1 MKVLFAT
8 LLIVLG
14 IALAVTRLSEPEMH
28 AEVPIIYWVI
38 DPAPVRA
45 EHIRLFELWQ
55 IKSGHC
61 TEHRITSAAE
71 LEAFRKRKW
80 SPVIATAIR
89 EGNEHGA
96 AVLDG
101 KLPLASLPLTIRVP
115 KTEMSLDASSNDMS
129 KKIIQSVSGIA
140 SDVMEVY
147 SDGNVQFMASGGL
160 VADVTEEA
168 RRLGCGPDVTYPGMA
183 ASMMYEGRQYS
194 FPRNPGTWM
203 LWVNKE
209 TFARYRQPLP
219 PVRWGI
225 EEFEQRGKAFMA
237 AANPPGGRRTV
248 FFANFTSPFM
258 LRRTFGL
265 DVFNE
270 TMTRCILNDP
280 RTARTYAL
288 MKKWKDVDHLFP
300 TSVERA
306 GFATEG
312 GMRGGDGQLFLDG
325 RFGMMMSGR
334 YQLMQFRL
342 FEQPMQLAVVEAP
355 NGGIPCNIIGSGEAT
370 VYRGSKKLDLATL
383 FLAFYAS
390 EDYSM
395 QIVRDGDGLPPIPK
409 YTMTEEYLR
418 PKEYPNEWGCHEV
431 FAADAIH
438 CAISPSFSPF
448 LQYNQVMQCEWT
460 VSSAVDADRMTPE
473 EGAREVEDRINR
485 KMAANLADNP
495 ALKQKYDKVC
505 AVQARIDAYRRE
517 GRPVPRPWVTNP
529 YHQWLYEKNG
539 WFEDLAEESPRLT
552 GAPPM
557 GGGTVDCRPAV
568 ESVGPCD
575 S

>member
-1 MKVLFAT
+1 MKLLFIT
-8 LLIVLG
+8 ILIVLG
-14 IALAVTRLSEPEMH
+14 IALAGTRLSEPEMH

-55 IKSGHC
+55 IKNGHC
-61 TEHRITSAAE
+61 TEHRIANAAE

-101 KLPLASLPLTIRVP
+101 TLPLASLPLTIRVP
-115 KTEMSLDASSNDMS
+115 RTEMRLDASSNDMS

-147 SDGNVQFMASGGL
+147 GDGNVQFMASGGL
-160 VADVTEEA
+160 VADVTDDA
-168 RRLGCGPDVTYPGMA
+168 QRMGFGPDVTYQGMA

-194 FPRNPGTWM
+194 FPRNPCTMM

-209 TFARYRQPLP
+209 TFAKYNQPLP
-219 PVRWGI
+219 PVRWDI
-225 EEFEQRGKAFMA
+225 EEFERRGKDFMA
-237 AANPPGGRRTV
+237 AVNPSGGRRTV
-248 FFANFTSPFM
+248 FFANWISDFA

-270 TMTRCILNDP
+270 TMTRCVLNDP

-312 GMRGGDGQLFLDG
+312 GLRGGDGQLFLDG
-325 RFGMMMSGR
+325 RFGMIMSGR
-334 YQLMQFRL
+334 FQLFQFRS
-342 FEQPMQLAVVEAP
+342 FEKPMQLAVVEGP
-355 NGGIPCNIIGSGEAT
+355 HGGIPCNIFFSGEAT
-370 VYRGSKKLDLATL
+370 VYRGSRNLDLAKL

-395 QIVRDGDGLPPIPK
+395 QIVRDGDGLPPIPR
-409 YTMTEEYLR
+409 YTKTDEYLR
-418 PKEYPNEWGCHEV
+418 PKDYPNEWGCHEV
-431 FAADAIH
+431 LAEDAIQH
-438 CAISPSFSPF
+438 SISPTFSPF

-460 VSSAVDADRMTPE
+460 VSGAVDADRLTPE
-473 EGAREVEDRINR
+473 AGAHEVEERINR
-485 KMAANLADNP
+485 KLAENLADNP
-495 ALKQKYDKVC
+495 GLKEKHDEAC
-505 AVQARIDAYRRE
+505 AVQARIDAYRKE
-517 GRPVPRPWVTNP
+517 GRPVPRAWVTNP
-529 YHQWLYEKNG
+529 YHQWMYEKNG
-539 WFEDLAEESPRLT
+539 WFEKSAEVASQLT
-552 GAPPM
+552 AIGNGERDDA
-557 GGGTVDCRPAV
+557 R
-568 ESVGPCD
+568 
-575 S
+575 